1 MEDAD
6 LDYPR
11 QGCIPIDGV
20 PTLRRCE
27 EPECAAHEYPE
38 DPTLAGSS
46 ASVRRAGAKSRGTEP
61 GMVHVEVNCAVW
73 VKQGSSRYWPCVS
86 RALED
91 VGEDSLR
98 RELQNQI
105 RKIQAKH
112 PDRVATGPSPTMV
125 LVEFLGSHEYAWTQI
140 HKIERFRGGQDAPD
154 GPTVSTD
161 EYHEAVNRLTG
172 YSGAVKEAEDFCRE
186 QREAE
191 RVAKKPRARN
201 DSSSQDSR
209 SRETKSDDRKRQ
221 RTGEKR
227 KEKEKAKAAS
237 NTAEVKE
244 IAELN
249 QALAK
254 QIKAAEKHQP
264 SAAGAGG
271 RSRRASTAAS
281 SRATSQ
287 AEMTWMLQQKIKE
300 SKG

>member
-1 MEDAD
+1 
-6 LDYPR
+6 
-11 QGCIPIDGV
+11 
-20 PTLRRCE
+20 
-27 EPECAAHEYPE
+27 
-38 DPTLAGSS
+38 
-46 ASVRRAGAKSRGTEP
+46 
-61 GMVHVEVNCAVW
+61 MVAVEVNCAVW
-73 VKQGSSRYWPCVS
+73 VKQGSSRYWPCVC

-91 VGEDSLR
+91 VREQSLR

-125 LVEFLGSHEYAWTQI
+125 LVEFLGSHEYAWAQI
-140 HKIERFRGGQDAPD
+140 HKVERFRGGKDAPD

-191 RVAKKPRARN
+191 RSLKKPRPRAG
-201 DSSSQDSR
+201 SSSHDST
-209 SRETKSDDRKRQ
+209 SKDQKSDDRKRQ
-221 RTGEKR
+221 RTDEK
-227 KEKEKAKAAS
+227 KKEKAKPPS
-237 NTAEVKE
+237 NAAEVKE
-244 IAELN
+244 IAALN

-254 QIKAAEKHQP
+254 QIKAAEKQQM
-264 SAAGAGG
+264 AAAAVSG